1 MWCSWSY
8 KRAIDGMPSFCVKNT
23 FRKDIIRY
31 DIVFKQGEKVV
42 DVLSIKCPNFNYKYL
57 PREGVV
63 KSRII
68 QNSTKI
74 ILDCMKQYFMVF
86 TPNDLSF
93 VKKVP
98 VLMQLLPSIQ
108 VQRIFGGECTTL
120 FWYPLW
126 WWFWK
131 F

>member
-1 MWCSWSY
+1 
-8 KRAIDGMPSFCVKNT
+8 MPSFCVKNT

-31 DIVFKQGEKVV
+31 DIVFKQSEKVV

-108 VQRIFGGECTTL
+108 VQRTFGGECTTL
-120 FWYPLW
+120 F
-126 WWFWK
+126 
-131 F
+131 